1 MRIYICMYWERER
14 DGESTLN
21 LDIIWTSYSW
31 TLNQYQLMNMNIIS
45 TMHDCIYIYIH
56 DIFFNRP
63 MFVDFSILLL
73 SFTGR
78 NGAMGPVFDPHP
90 RQPSGRQ
97 SRSQMHVPAA
107 RPSYSYGIVF
117 IWYHID
123 TVSRNV
129 NLHINYTY
137 ETHLRSALMMR
148 SYELQCL
155 LWQNQHISMWYQ
167 RYRRLTVG
175 DLPCTTAGWRCW
187 YFKDTSHA
195 QSHVVSRS
203 FLWSSACL

>member
-1 MRIYICMYWERER
+1 MISCSIALCLLNFPYCSYHSLEETVPSPCV
-14 DGESTLN
+14 ST
-21 LDIIWTSYSW
+21 D
-31 TLNQYQLMNMNIIS
+31 
-45 TMHDCIYIYIH
+45 
-56 DIFFNRP
+56 
-63 MFVDFSILLL
+63 
-73 SFTGR
+73 
-78 NGAMGPVFDPHP
+78 P

-107 RPSYSYGIVF
+107 RPGPGCIHHGVGIEMKFVIESYLGI
-117 IWYHID
+117 ILRWYHID

-137 ETHLRSALMMR
+137 ETHLRNALMMR

-195 QSHVVSRS
+195 QSYVVSCS
-203 FLWSSACL
+203 FLWSSECL